1 MAYQKMASLHRHLS
15 AASTSRQCCT
25 QGAIIH
31 VSCGTRAH
39 LEFIRDHDDCAPIMI
54 DDAQFAAVLKA
65 FVPEGM
71 NERNESIWRAAFIV
85 GGSSVFL
92 GLVREREEEEEP
104 HGEA

>member
-1 MAYQKMASLHRHLS
+1 
-15 AASTSRQCCT
+15 
-25 QGAIIH
+25 
-31 VSCGTRAH
+31 
-39 LEFIRDHDDCAPIMI
+39 MI

-85 GGSSVFL
+85 GGSSIFL